1 MSKFILELPIRSLK
15 PISMLNRR
23 HIRIKVLQLLYA
35 FFHSESDDIMKLER
49 ELEKSFKKTHDLY
62 IHLLFLL
69 VNLRSLAEHKI
80 EMGKNKLLPSRE
92 DLDPNTKFIDNQVLN
107 LLSQNLF
114 LLEKTE
120 SEPIY
125 WDENPEIQSKL
136 LRQIQDS
143 DLYIDYMANSQ
154 SSFID
159 DRKFI
164 SALFAEFIAPNEDI
178 HAYLQEKSIYWSD
191 DFISV
196 NLAVVK
202 TLKSFKA
209 DSDEYARMLP
219 LFKSEDD
226 KQYAFDLLKRTLAN
240 SSDYKKFVVE
250 TASNWEEDRI
260 SDMDQLIMQMAIS
273 ELLNFE
279 TIPVKVTLNEYIE
292 VSKDYSGQ
300 KSKVFINGVIDKL
313 VIRFKKEGKL
323 KKIGRGL
330 VE

>member
-1 MSKFILELPIRSLK
+1 
-15 PISMLNRR
+15 MLNRR

-35 FFHSESDDIMKLER
+35 FFHSESDDLMKLER
-49 ELEKSFKKTHDLY
+49 ELEKSFNKTYDLY
-62 IHLLFLL
+62 IHMLALLL
-69 VNLRSLAEHKI
+69 NLKSLAEQKI
-80 EMGKNKLLPSRE
+80 EKGKNKLLPSRE

-107 LLSQNLF
+107 LLSKNLS
-114 LLEKTE
+114 LLEKID
-120 SEPIY
+120 SEPIC
-125 WDENPEIQSKL
+125 WEDNKEIQTKL
-136 LRQIQDS
+136 FRQILDS
-143 DLYIDYMANSQ
+143 DLYDDYMTNSQ

-164 SALFAEFIAPNEDI
+164 SALFAEFIAANEDL
-178 HAYLQEKSIYWSD
+178 HSFLQENSIYWSD

-202 TLKSFKA
+202 TIKSFKP

-226 KQYAFDLLKRTLAN
+226 KQYAFNLLKRTLAN
-240 SSDYKKFVVE
+240 ATDYKKYIVE

-260 SDMDQLIMQMAIS
+260 SDMDQLIMQMSIC

-292 VSKDYSGQ
+292 VSKDYSSQ